1 MLTGMS
7 AYTQYHTTAFVC
19 KKTPFKEADMQVQLL
34 TNDFGLVRVRVL
46 NARGLASKHR
56 MLLQLYSFCEV
67 SLLKGKAG
75 WRLVGIRPSMRFVVS
90 KSALPIFASMSDYVL
105 RLTHGEDDLDMVF
118 DWFKTLATLFEKVSD
133 DWVFDNLETL
143 RIFAHAQLIGLFGY
157 ASLVVKDQNQI
168 LEKDFVELFFVA
180 EKQKQLRQLIHEG
193 LVQSQLV

>member
-34 TNDFGLVRVRVL
+34 TSDFGLVRVRVL
-46 NARGLASKHR
+46 NARGLTSKHR

-75 WRLVGIRPSMRFVVS
+75 WRLVGIQPNASFVVQ
-90 KSALPIFASMSDYVL
+90 KTALPVFASMSDYVL

-118 DWFKTLATLFEKVSD
+118 DWFKALTAFFENVSD
-133 DWVFDNLETL
+133 DWINDNLEAL
-143 RIFAHAQLIGLFGY
+143 RIFSHAQLIGLFGY
-157 ASLVVKDQNQI
+157 ASLVVKDQSQL
-168 LEKDFVELFFVA
+168 LEKDFVGSFFVPQ
-180 EKQKQLRQLIHEG
+180 KQKQLKQLIHEG
-193 LVQSQLV
+193 LAQSQLV